1 MIEWFTRNSVAANIL
16 MVLVVLA
23 GLYTLVKEVPVD
35 LFPEVENREV
45 RITMSLPGASPQEVE
60 EGLTIKIE
68 EAIQDIEGIRQ
79 LVSRSSEGATSVTI
93 EVEEG
98 FNVREVLDET
108 KIKVDAI
115 NNFPVEAERPL
126 VQVPFWRRDAIGIV
140 LYGDYDALT
149 LRRIAEDIRDEVAD
163 LPQVS
168 QAEVDNTLSFEISIE
183 IPEWALRKYD
193 ITLEQV
199 ANVLS
204 QNSRDVSAGNLKTE
218 GGDIFIRSRGQA
230 YRAQDFAKIPVLT
243 TNDGSLITLGDIAI
257 IRDEFEETPLRMR
270 YNGVPAVEVEVF
282 RTGKES
288 IIEVTQA
295 VREYI
300 EFKKTQMPA
309 GLTIDYWRDRSEPI
323 KARLKTLT
331 TSAWQGALL
340 VILLLALFLRP
351 AVAFWVC
358 LGIPMSF
365 MGAFILMPMFGVTL
379 NLMSLFAFIL
389 VLGIVVDDAIVT
401 GENVYAHLQRGADP
415 LQAAIK
421 GTQEVAVPVT
431 FGILTTVAAFLPLAF
446 QTGRGSWYATIP
458 FIVVPVLLFSLV
470 ESKLIL
476 PAHLKHVKRRVGDT
490 SRLTQVQQAISRSLE
505 KFIENY
511 YQPLLALA
519 MKWRYVTIAIMITML
534 MVVAGFVVSGK
545 TKFIFFPRVES
556 EIATA
561 TLVMPTG
568 TAFESTDRIVA
579 FMTEQAKVLKEEYRD
594 PETGES
600 VIRNIYSVSGGRNSS
615 TGRVRIETVPPEKR
629 TLEVST
635 QELVDQWRDLIGPVA
650 GAEQLNFR
658 AVIGWDRP
666 PINIELRGK
675 DSQSLAE
682 LGDKLKNKLTE
693 FSAVSDVEDSLS
705 DGKEELQLELKP
717 EARLLGLDLNTVARQ
732 VRQAVYGFEVQRVQR
747 GREEV
752 RVMVRYPL
760 ADRQSIETLEQM
772 MIRIGPNQEVPLW
785 QVANVYP
792 GLSPTNILRIDRQRT
807 LSVTADFDKQSGNL
821 SAALNETAEFL
832 QQQIANYPGTSFE
845 FAGEARDQEESTN
858 NLLIGGLALFILIYV
873 LLAIPFKS
881 YSQPFVVILVIPF
894 GLVGAVLGHWIM
906 GMDLTLLS
914 FMGMLALSGVVVND
928 SLVLVDYIN
937 QRRKEGVSYK
947 DAVYEAGGRRFRPVL
962 LTSLTTFA
970 GLMPLLFEKSTQAQF
985 LIPMA
990 VSLGFGILFATLITL
1005 FIVPMNY
1012 MVMEDLK
1019 AYFRRYGHDIKLLVV
1034 NTFSIERK

>member
-568 TAFESTDRIVA
+568 TAFESTDRIV
-579 FMTEQAKVLKEEYRD
+579 
-594 PETGES
+594 
-600 VIRNIYSVSGGRNSS
+600 
-615 TGRVRIETVPPEKR
+615 
-629 TLEVST
+629 
-635 QELVDQWRDLIGPVA
+635 
-650 GAEQLNFR
+650 
-658 AVIGWDRP
+658 
-666 PINIELRGK
+666 
-675 DSQSLAE
+675 
-682 LGDKLKNKLTE
+682 
-693 FSAVSDVEDSLS
+693 
-705 DGKEELQLELKP
+705 
-717 EARLLGLDLNTVARQ
+717 
-732 VRQAVYGFEVQRVQR
+732 
-747 GREEV
+747 
-752 RVMVRYPL
+752 
-760 ADRQSIETLEQM
+760 
-772 MIRIGPNQEVPLW
+772 
-785 QVANVYP
+785 
-792 GLSPTNILRIDRQRT
+792 
-807 LSVTADFDKQSGNL
+807 
-821 SAALNETAEFL
+821 
-832 QQQIANYPGTSFE
+832 
-845 FAGEARDQEESTN
+845 
-858 NLLIGGLALFILIYV
+858 
-873 LLAIPFKS
+873 
-881 YSQPFVVILVIPF
+881 
-894 GLVGAVLGHWIM
+894 
-906 GMDLTLLS
+906 
-914 FMGMLALSGVVVND
+914 
-928 SLVLVDYIN
+928 
-937 QRRKEGVSYK
+937 
-947 DAVYEAGGRRFRPVL
+947 
-962 LTSLTTFA
+962 
-970 GLMPLLFEKSTQAQF
+970 
-985 LIPMA
+985 
-990 VSLGFGILFATLITL
+990 
-1005 FIVPMNY
+1005 
-1012 MVMEDLK
+1012 
-1019 AYFRRYGHDIKLLVV
+1019 
-1034 NTFSIERK
+1034 

>member
-1 MIEWFTRNSVAANIL
+1 
-16 MVLVVLA
+16 
-23 GLYTLVKEVPVD
+23 
-35 LFPEVENREV
+35 
-45 RITMSLPGASPQEVE
+45 
-60 EGLTIKIE
+60 
-68 EAIQDIEGIRQ
+68 
-79 LVSRSSEGATSVTI
+79 
-93 EVEEG
+93 
-98 FNVREVLDET
+98 
-108 KIKVDAI
+108 
-115 NNFPVEAERPL
+115 
-126 VQVPFWRRDAIGIV
+126 
-140 LYGDYDALT
+140 
-149 LRRIAEDIRDEVAD
+149 
-163 LPQVS
+163 
-168 QAEVDNTLSFEISIE
+168 
-183 IPEWALRKYD
+183 
-193 ITLEQV
+193 
-199 ANVLS
+199 
-204 QNSRDVSAGNLKTE
+204 
-218 GGDIFIRSRGQA
+218 
-230 YRAQDFAKIPVLT
+230 
-243 TNDGSLITLGDIAI
+243 
-257 IRDEFEETPLRMR
+257 
-270 YNGVPAVEVEVF
+270 
-282 RTGKES
+282 
-288 IIEVTQA
+288 
-295 VREYI
+295 
-300 EFKKTQMPA
+300 
-309 GLTIDYWRDRSEPI
+309 
-323 KARLKTLT
+323 
-331 TSAWQGALL
+331 
-340 VILLLALFLRP
+340 
-351 AVAFWVC
+351 
-358 LGIPMSF
+358 
-365 MGAFILMPMFGVTL
+365 
-379 NLMSLFAFIL
+379 
-389 VLGIVVDDAIVT
+389 
-401 GENVYAHLQRGADP
+401 
-415 LQAAIK
+415 
-421 GTQEVAVPVT
+421 
-431 FGILTTVAAFLPLAF
+431 
-446 QTGRGSWYATIP
+446 
-458 FIVVPVLLFSLV
+458 
-470 ESKLIL
+470 
-476 PAHLKHVKRRVGDT
+476 
-490 SRLTQVQQAISRSLE
+490 
-505 KFIENY
+505 
-511 YQPLLALA
+511 
-519 MKWRYVTIAIMITML
+519 
-534 MVVAGFVVSGK
+534 AGFVVSGK